1 MELTNLSVKQLQEG
15 LLAPKRQFSVT
26 EVVKAYL
33 EILHSHEN
41 PKKTDEY
48 VGAFV
53 TVLQES
59 ALAKAKTLD
68 KKIKQGD
75 KIGSLAGLP
84 LGVKDVIVTQGITT
98 TAGSKILANY
108 KPPYS
113 ATMVEKVEAED
124 AIILGK
130 TNCDEFAMGA
140 SGENS
145 AYYPTHNPWDLS
157 RVPGG
162 SSSGS
167 AAAVAA
173 GECLASLGTDTGG
186 SVRQP
191 ASFCGVVGVK
201 PTYGRVSRY
210 GLIAMAS
217 SLDQGGVIA
226 RSVEDAAYLLQVVA
240 GYDNKDA
247 TSVDKDVPNYV
258 TQLNKPVKELVVGVP
273 REFFGDGME
282 QGVAEAVKKA
292 IVEIEKL
299 GAKIKEVSLPSIP
312 YALAVYYVLTPAEV
326 SANLARYDGMR
337 YGESIQES
345 ILYETYAQTRGQ
357 FLGAEAKRRIMLGTY
372 VLSAGYYDAYYQKA
386 KSVQLAIKSD
396 FAKIFE
402 QVDLLATPT
411 SPIVA
416 FALGSKVD
424 DPLALY
430 LADINT
436 VPVNIAGLPAVSVP
450 CGFVAGLPVGLQLI
464 AKPWEEAT
472 LLRLAYAYEQATE
485 WHNKKPSFKN
495 NLWM

>member
-1 MELTNLSVKQLQEG
+1 MELTNLSIKKLQEG
-15 LLAPKRQFSVT
+15 LLAKSRQFSVT
-26 EVVKAYL
+26 EVVKSYL
-33 EILHSHEN
+33 EVLDSCEN
-41 PKKTDEY
+41 QKKTDEF
-48 VGAFV
+48 VGAFI

-59 ALAKAKTLD
+59 ALVKAKALD
-68 KKIKQGD
+68 KKIEQSD
-75 KIGSLAGLP
+75 KVGSLVGLP
-84 LGVKDVIVTQGITT
+84 LGVKDVIATQGIIT

-113 ATMVEKVEAED
+113 ATMIEKVEAED

-130 TNCDEFAMGA
+130 TNCDEFAMGT

-145 AYYPTHNPWDLS
+145 AYYPAHNPWDLS

-226 RSVEDAAYLLQVVA
+226 RSVEDAAYLLQAVS

-247 TSVDKDVPNYV
+247 TSVNKNVPNYV
-258 TQLNKPVKELVVGVP
+258 AQLNKPVKELIVGIP
-273 REFFGDGME
+273 REFFGEGME

-292 IVEIEKL
+292 IAEMENL
-299 GAKIKEVSLPSIP
+299 GVKIKEVSLPSMP
-312 YALAVYYVLTPAEV
+312 YALAAYYILTPAEV

-337 YGESIQES
+337 YGKSAGEN

-357 FLGAEAKRRIMLGTY
+357 FFGAEVKRRIMLGTY

-386 KSVQLAIKSD
+386 KSVQLAIKHD
-396 FAKIFE
+396 FTKVFE

-411 SPIVA
+411 SPTVA
-416 FALGSKVD
+416 FALGSKVN

-450 CGFVAGLPVGLQLI
+450 CGFVEGLPVGLQLI
-464 AKPWEEAT
+464 ARPWEEAT
-472 LLRLAYAYEQATE
+472 MLRLAHAYEQATI
-485 WHNKKPSFKN
+485 WHNKKP
-495 NLWM
+495 NLKK

>member
-1 MELTNLSVKQLQEG
+1 MELANLSIRQLREG
-15 LLAPKRQFSVT
+15 LLAEKRQFSVT
-26 EVVKAYL
+26 EVVESYL
-33 EILHSHEN
+33 KVLHSHEN
-41 PKKTDEY
+41 QKKTNEF
-48 VGAFV
+48 VGAFI
-53 TVLQES
+53 TILQES
-59 ALAKAKTLD
+59 ALAKAKVLD
-68 KKIKQGD
+68 KKIERGD

-84 LGVKDVIVTQGITT
+84 LGVKDVIAIRGIIT
-98 TAGSKILANY
+98 TAGSKILENY
-108 KPPYS
+108 IPPYS
-113 ATMVEKVEAED
+113 ATVVEKVEAED

-191 ASFCGVVGVK
+191 AAFCGVVGVK

-226 RSVEDAAYLLQVVA
+226 RSVEDAAYLLQAVA

-247 TSVDKDVPNYV
+247 TSVDRDVPNYV
-258 TQLNKPVKELVVGVP
+258 TQLKKPVKELIVGVP
-273 REFFGDGME
+273 REFFGEGME
-282 QGVAEAVKKA
+282 PSVAESVKKA

-299 GAKIKEVSLPSIP
+299 GVKIKEVSLPSMP
-312 YALAVYYVLTPAEV
+312 YALAAYYVLTPAEV

-337 YGESIQES
+337 YGKSARKN
-345 ILYETYAQTRGQ
+345 ILYEAYARTRGQ
-357 FLGAEAKRRIMLGTY
+357 FFGAEVKRRIMLGTY

-386 KSVQLAIKSD
+386 KSAQLAIKRG

-411 SPIVA
+411 SPTVA
-416 FALGSKVD
+416 FTLGSKVD
-424 DPLALY
+424 NPLALY

-436 VPVNIAGLPAVSVP
+436 VPVNIAGLPAISIP
-450 CGFVAGLPVGLQLI
+450 CGFAGGLPVGLQLI
-464 AKPWEEAT
+464 AKSWEEAT
-472 LLRLAYAYEQATE
+472 MLRLAYAYEQVTE
-485 WHNKKPSFKN
+485 WHNKKPQF
-495 NLWM
+495 